1 MYKYKMNKQCVEIE
15 NIYGMI
21 KLYRLYE
28 NTTENNKRIRR
39 KNMKNMKQWIA
50 LVLALVLCLGT
61 MAACAAAPAPTTP
74 TETEAPVE
82 TTAPAETT
90 APVEEEMVFTEAP
103 FLTAAGTYGKVEDR
117 LPVADDV
124 MIESVDAAGNALEI
138 GVYGGELKRSAGGG
152 NWDAG
157 KPIEEGLFRFNTS
170 GTVEPNVA
178 KGYDVSDDYTVYT
191 IYLREGMKWSDG
203 EPFTAED
210 CVWFYNAVCLN
221 KVDGKGVRSCHKDA
235 NGDPAVVEKVD
246 DTTFT
251 VTFGTPKYD
260 FVEALTV
267 DLKWHYAPKHV
278 FEKMVDLVIE
288 SKGMEDGDAKTAK
301 EAEALAA
308 AQEICGVEFSD
319 IGKAGKEM
327 LYYFWNYPGI
337 PTLNPFV
344 LSTEE
349 GKNSI
354 KGEYY
359 EFVRNP
365 YYWKVDAKG
374 QQLPYMD
381 KIVYTTVQNE
391 TQTLMLLLDGTV
403 DYQTIAVQD
412 APTVLDAETTSGTK
426 INLYQW
432 APTYWGSGEYQ
443 LHLNLGIADEQKNA
457 LFNNPDFRQALS
469 IAVDRVEMAATL
481 TNNWN
486 EPGQAAPQEGALGYS
501 EEWANQWTEYDPA
514 KAQTLLE
521 SAGLTKGSDGFYAF
535 ADGTKF
541 ELNIVSVAD
550 SGAGTTYEFLKKY
563 FNAVGIHCNFNDYD
577 RSVVDNDLMAGSI
590 ECMLFPVTPIG
601 DISIALKPNSMI
613 PGSATNVAWYGT
625 MNEETATGDLKTL
638 IDLKQKLDE
647 TGDPD
652 ARAQIVNDMMALH
665 QKNQWTIGYIAEA
678 PAIHAVNAR
687 IHNFPDG
694 LVWSDI
700 YRDMGIAHCQCWF
713 IQE

>member
-1 MYKYKMNKQCVEIE
+1 MNKQCVEIE

-170 GTVEPNVA
+170 GAVEPNVA

-344 LSTEE
+344 LSNEA

-563 FNAVGIHCNFNDYD
+563 FNAVGINCNFNDYD

>member
-344 LSTEE
+344 LSNEA
-349 GKNSI
+349 GKNSV

>member
-1 MYKYKMNKQCVEIE
+1 MNKQCVEIE

-203 EPFTAED
+203 DPFTAED

-319 IGKAGKEM
+319 VGKAGKEM

-344 LSTEE
+344 LSNEA

-521 SAGLTKGSDGFYAF
+521 SVGLTKGSDGFYAF

>member
-344 LSTEE
+344 LSNEA

-412 APTVLDAETTSGTK
+412 APTVLDAESTSGTK

-432 APTYWGSGEYQ
+432 APTYWGSGAYQ

-563 FNAVGIHCNFNDYD
+563 FNAVGINCNFNDYD

-625 MNEETATGDLKTL
+625 MNEETATGDLKAL

>member
-1 MYKYKMNKQCVEIE
+1 MNKQCVEIE

-74 TETEAPVE
+74 TETVAPVE

-170 GTVEPNVA
+170 GAVEPNVA

-319 IGKAGKEM
+319 VGKAGKEM

-344 LSTEE
+344 LSNEA

-403 DYQTIAVQD
+403 DLQTVSMESI
-412 APTVLDAETTSGTK
+412 PTILESQTK
-426 INLYQW
+426 INIYEW
-432 APTYWGSGEYQ
+432 SGSDWGNVPTQ
-443 LHLNLGIADEQKNA
+443 LHLNLNADDAHLRE
-457 LFNNPDFRQALS
+457 LFNNADFRQGLS
-469 IAVDRVEMAATL
+469 ICVDREEFASL
-481 TNNWN
+481 YSDGWLKG
-486 EPGQAAPQEGALGYS
+486 GQAAPQPGTMGYS
-501 EEWANQWTEYDPA
+501 EAWATKWTEYDVEKA
-514 KAQTLLE
+514 KGLFE
-521 SAGLTKGSDGFYAF
+521 SAGLVMGSDGFYDF
-535 ADGTKF
+535 ADGTDF
-541 ELNIVSVAD
+541 VLNIVSVAD
-550 SGAGTTYEFLKKY
+550 NCAADIYKILEPYFRAAGIKCTFK
-563 FNAVGIHCNFNDYD
+563 DSD
-577 RSVVDNDLMAGSI
+577 RSNIDNDLMANAV
-590 ECMLFPVTPIG
+590 EAMLYPVTGIG
-601 DISIALKPNSMI
+601 DISIILKPNSMG
-613 PGSATNVAWYGT
+613 PGCATNVAWYGT
-625 MNEETATGDLKTL
+625 MDETTATGDLLKLIELKKQVDVTSDPEARNEIALQMLKLHEDNMWTL
-638 IDLKQKLDE
+638 
-647 TGDPD
+647 
-652 ARAQIVNDMMALH
+652 
-665 QKNQWTIGYIAEA
+665 GYVEA
-678 PAIHAVNAR
+678 SPTYHAVNAR
-687 IHNFPDG
+687 IKNFLENG
-694 LVWSDI
+694 VWSDI
-700 YRDMGIAHCQCWF
+700 YRDMGIAHVQCWY
-713 IQE
+713 IGE

>member
-1 MYKYKMNKQCVEIE
+1 MNKQCVEIE

-170 GTVEPNVA
+170 GAVEPNVA

-563 FNAVGIHCNFNDYD
+563 FNAVGINCNFNDYD

-613 PGSATNVAWYGT
+613 PGCATNVAWYGT
-625 MNEETATGDLKTL
+625 MDEETATGDLKAL

-652 ARAQIVNDMMALH
+652 DRAEIVDQMLQLH